1 MDALGV
7 SGRLNS
13 FWEIIQNYQRE
24 WKAVTKI
31 NSSKCPLEL
40 ELFGIIPKQAGSQKN
55 VQIAEEFQSS
65 TVTRKIELLGLFS
78 T

>member
-7 SGRLNS
+7 SGCLNS

-24 WKAVTKI
+24 WKAFTKI
-31 NSSKCPLEL
+31 NSSKSPLEL

-55 VQIAEEFQSS
+55 IQIVEEFQSS

>member
-7 SGRLNS
+7 SGCLNS

-24 WKAVTKI
+24 WKAFTKI

-40 ELFGIIPKQAGSQKN
+40 ELFGIIPKQAGNQKN
-55 VQIAEEFQSS
+55 IQIVEEFPSS
-65 TVTRKIELLGLFS
+65 IVNRK